1 MNIAIA
7 GGGTGGHLFPGV
19 AIAQEFLRRDVSAQI
34 VFLGTEQGLESR
46 VLPKLGL
53 ALATIP
59 VMGFKGKGMRQ
70 KFGALLALPRAFL
83 SAASCLRRH
92 KADLVLGLGGYISFP
107 GIIAAKFLGI
117 PAAIHEQNSLPGLS
131 NRILGT
137 IADRV
142 FISYEESRPFFY
154 AGKTFFSGMPVRMSQ
169 HAGAPGPDGRRLCV
183 FICGGSQGAHAINEA
198 MMEALP
204 DLESVKGSIRF
215 IHQTGAMDAG
225 LVSQGYEKHG
235 FTAEVSPF
243 IDDMYSAYGQAHVVV
258 SRAGASTLAELA
270 LCGKPSILIPYPYAA
285 HNHQEHNARAF
296 VAKSAAVLLLAAEL
310 NGRSLALAILAFH
323 ADRKKVADMA
333 EQVRL
338 LAQPDAA
345 GRVVEECCRLAA
357 VKGGAHG
364 YRSYPQQH

>member
-1 MNIAIA
+1 MNIVIA

-19 AIAQEFLRRDVSAQI
+19 AIAQEFLRRDNAAQI
-34 VFLGTEQGLESR
+34 LFMGTEKGLESS

-53 ALATIP
+53 ALETVP
-59 VMGFKGKGMRQ
+59 VRGFKGKGAVQ
-70 KFGALLALPRAFL
+70 KLGALLALPRAFL

-92 KADLVLGLGGYISFP
+92 RAHLVLGLGGYISFP
-107 GIIAAKFLGI
+107 GIAAAKALGI
-117 PAAIHEQNSLPGLS
+117 AAAIHEQNSLPGLS
-131 NRILGT
+131 NRMLGR

-142 FISYEESRPFFY
+142 FISYEESRPFFS
-154 AGKTFFSGMPVRMSQ
+154 AGKTVFSGMPVRISQ
-169 HAGAPGPDGRRLCV
+169 HGAAPAPDDGRLCV

-204 DLESVKGSIRF
+204 DLESSKGSIRF

-225 LVSQGYEKHG
+225 MVEQGYETRG
-235 FTAEVSPF
+235 FTAAVSPF

-285 HNHQEHNARAF
+285 HNHQEHNARSF
-296 VAKSAAVLLLAAEL
+296 VAKGAACMLLAGEL
-310 NGRSLALAILAFH
+310 NGRSLAQTVLSLH
-323 ADRKKVADMA
+323 ADRNKIADMA
-333 EQVRL
+333 AQAFL

-357 VKGGAHG
+357 EKGGGHG
-364 YRSYPQQH
+364 YR